1 VSSVRVAIVQL
12 SSTDDVAD
20 NLKQTIEL
28 VNRAADRGAAI
39 HRAA

>member
-1 VSSVRVAIVQL
+1 MSSVRVAIVQL

-28 VNRAADRGAAI
+28 MNRAADRSAAI
-39 HRAA
+39 YPAA